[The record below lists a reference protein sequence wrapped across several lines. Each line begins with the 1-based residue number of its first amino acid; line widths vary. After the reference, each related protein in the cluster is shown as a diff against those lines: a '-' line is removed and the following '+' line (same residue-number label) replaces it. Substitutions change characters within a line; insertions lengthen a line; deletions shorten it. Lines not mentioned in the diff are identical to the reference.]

1 MLTKRITAAILIS
14 TLLSSNADDVHYRRS
29 HHRKRNGDGGRGV
42 IGHQPSPASTQVKGG
57 HKALQMDST
66 VTAVKE
72 NKDDVSVDAIDI
84 EEVQQVDHQS
94 QSLNDDNIQ
103 TIIGGKEITPGS
115 RPYLL
120 SIGDDPYGQ
129 YCGAS
134 LITPHFA
141 LTAAHCVLSFGGVN
155 KMYLK
160 DTSQCVGDVYT
171 HPEYNSYTIENDVAL
186 LYLPNGMYDIDP
198 VQLNEDPNVP
208 VDGSP
213 LDLAGWGAYNITDYY
228 SYYSNVPLSTTL
240 NYVTNADCMSPPFIW
255 QEGDITDSM
264 MCAIDEDSSACYGD
278 SGGPL
283 VLANVNGDGPAQPV
297 VQVGIVSWG
306 IYGCLNATAPN
317 VYTRISD
324 VADWIKETVCGR
336 SVANVGTDTRVDV
349 ATKYSMANM
358 PPNTP
363 WPTPVW
369 PTYQPS
375 MAPQVSLV
383 SSPSTLDPQ
392 MTSGNA
398 HCIIHVFTSILFG
411 PSQDQGEKG
420 ANEEVASATEVA
432 KFLS

>member
-336 SVANVGTDTRVDV
+336 SGELCSGRSKSGKSVEGSKAG
-349 ATKYSMANM
+349 KGGK
-358 PPNTP
+358 
-363 WPTPVW
+363 
-369 PTYQPS
+369 
-375 MAPQVSLV
+375 
-383 SSPSTLDPQ
+383 SPKLHNES
-392 MTSGNA
+392 

>member
-42 IGHQPSPASTQVKGG
+42 IGHQPSPASTQVKGS

-103 TIIGGKEITPGS
+103 TIIGGKEITSGS

-141 LTAAHCVLSFGGVN
+141 LTAAHCVLSFGGWSPPSYVEFNRHDLYDNEGVN

-213 LDLAGWGAYNITDYY
+213 LDLAGEYDRFCYLHSLSFHSHSFNPSLLHRYWSLGWGIYNITDYY

-264 MCAIDEDSSACYGD
+264 MCAIDEDSSACFGD

-306 IYGCLNATAPN
+306 DN
-317 VYTRISD
+317 
-324 VADWIKETVCGR
+324 
-336 SVANVGTDTRVDV
+336 
-349 ATKYSMANM
+349 
-358 PPNTP
+358 
-363 WPTPVW
+363 
-369 PTYQPS
+369 
-375 MAPQVSLV
+375 
-383 SSPSTLDPQ
+383 STCFC
-392 MTSGNA
+392 
-398 HCIIHVFTSILFG
+398 CIVKSIHVPFIVTHITSI
-411 PSQDQGEKG
+411 
-420 ANEEVASATEVA
+420 NR
-432 KFLS
+432 LSCVS